1 MAGPQV
7 VGIELDIRDNASQTA
22 PRIIEQFQKIGQAG
36 EQAGQTIQDAF
47 DMGDM
52 SSQFDVI
59 ANKID
64 KLYALKFGKQR
75 ELELKHTELENALL
89 DQKLNKG
96 ERPQRN
102 VTPTGAMST
111 ATGAI
116 TGVGGGVASIGQ
128 GGGALG
134 GSAGVV
140 ESLGQTVSKAGPLG
154 AIIGGVAAL
163 VGGIFVAIDQLS
175 RSYEPFVDK
184 LMEATAALGGLS
196 KNADENGLTFRKILD
211 EAGASAMKFG
221 YSLEQGTET
230 ITSLAH
236 GGMGR
241 GAALSRSSQLFAYAR
256 GYGVNPANLVE
267 TQVLAQ
273 RYGQGNVLGLAA
285 GGTSMSGMGAGR
297 YEEYLN
303 AMKGI
308 FEEAISKGVTR
319 GFEDISQTMNF
330 FSKLGPNWQGALGA
344 QRIGQMGQVV
354 SGATGLQNESDV
366 FLYRAAKSV
375 VQAGVNQT
383 AMQKIAPGYIKT
395 MMEMEKGMTVP
406 LFMDVFKQIKA
417 ATGGVDTDTIEMLRQ
432 TFGVNYTQASSL
444 WQAGQGQLSPE
455 VMNKLVSTL
464 PAPSAESPEMQLKR
478 AEEEL
483 RLQVVHL
490 GETLLETKLD
500 LVEAL
505 HELVTVLGD
514 LTGASVEEQARN
526 APTNRLRRTA
536 KTSAK
541 EIFNKPNV
549 ASGKIALSEMY
560 EYIKANKDAEYMDL
574 GILGE
579 DKGSYRNRTQKA
591 KVLYDTLTGLSQGQ
605 LESLVNSGKMGDIAG
620 KGLLSSLR
628 NPMASADDMKDLIKA
643 IKENTEAV
651 KQPATVT
658 IQNSGRAPRTLY

>member
-75 ELELKHTELENALL
+75 ELELKHTELENALMA
-89 DQKLNKG
+89 QKLERG

-102 VTPTGAMST
+102 VTGTGVTST
-111 ATGAI
+111 VSRAVG
-116 TGVGGGVASIGQ
+116 GVGGGLASIGQ
-128 GGGALG
+128 GGGAIG
-134 GSAGVV
+134 GSAEVLG
-140 ESLGQTVSKAGPLG
+140 SLGDVVGKAGPIG
-154 AIIGGVAAL
+154 AAIAGVVGL
-163 VGGIFVAIDQLS
+163 VSVVGLVIDKLS
-175 RSYEPFVDK
+175 QTYEPFTDK
-184 LMEATAALGGLS
+184 LMEATAAFGGLS
-196 KNADENGLTFRKILD
+196 KNIYTNGDTFKKLLD
-211 EAGASAMKFG
+211 DAGKSAMKFG

-256 GYGVNPANLVE
+256 GYGVNPANLVD
-267 TQVLAQ
+267 TQILAQ

-285 GGTSMSGMGAGR
+285 GGTSLSGMGAGR

-344 QRIGQMGQVV
+344 QRIGQMGQSVA
-354 SGATGLQNESDV
+354 GATELQNETDV
-366 FLYRAAKSV
+366 FLYRAAKNV
-375 VQAGVNQT
+375 VQSGANQT
-383 AMQKIAPGYIKT
+383 ELQKKAPGYFKT

-417 ATGGVDTDTIEMLRQ
+417 ATGGVDTDMIELLKR
-432 TFGVNYTQASSL
+432 TFNVNNTEAVGL
-444 WQAGQGQLSPE
+444 WKAGQGEMSQGD
-455 VMNKLVSTL
+455 MKKLVSTL
-464 PAPSAESPEMQLKR
+464 APPSAESPEMQLKR

-505 HELVTVLGD
+505 HELVTALGD
-514 LTGASVEEQARN
+514 LTGASVEDQVRN
-526 APTNRLRRTA
+526 APTNRLKRA
-536 KTSAK
+536 SKTSVK
-541 EIFNKPNV
+541 EMFKKPDV
-549 ASGKIALSEMY
+549 SSGKIALSEMY

-620 KGLLSSLR
+620 KGLLAPLR